1 MTSFKEALA
10 HIGIGALSGFFS
22 WINPVI
28 ACVLTVLFIV
38 YQVFDYLESHD
49 KPSRQM
55 IEFTL
60 GYVTAVLGFFIG
72 LHL

>member
-1 MTSFKEALA
+1 MSLKESLA
-10 HIGIGALSGFFS
+10 HVFMGGMAGFFS
-22 WINPVI
+22 WVNPVI
-28 ACVLTVLFIV
+28 ACILTVLFIV
-38 YQVFDYLESHD
+38 YQAFDYLESHD